1 MLNDEICKLRE
12 KLHESI
18 LKKNDYEVTYQLSVE
33 LDQLI
38 AEYYRKNVDL
48 NSKKKKKRLT
58 NKKKSKSTER
68 KLNKNKEKSISYS
81 K

>member
-38 AEYYRKNVDL
+38 AEYYSKDVNL
-48 NSKKKKKRLT
+48 SSKKTKKRLT
-58 NKKKSKSTER
+58 NEKKNKSTNH
-68 KLNKNKEKSISYS
+68 KLNRDKQKV
-81 K
+81 

>member
-18 LKKNDYEVTYQLSVE
+18 INKDDYAITYQLSVE

-38 AEYYRKNVDL
+38 AEYYSTEVNLKQAKRK
-48 NSKKKKKRLT
+48 SKKANEKK
-58 NKKKSKSTER
+58 NKDTKY
-68 KLNKNKEKSISYS
+68 KLNKDEKSITYS

>member
-18 LKKNDYEVTYQLSVE
+18 LKKNNYEDTYQLSVE

-38 AEYYRKNVDL
+38 AEYYSTNINLNNV
-48 NSKKKKKRLT
+48 KKKKKRKNVNS
-58 NKKKSKSTER
+58 NKKD
-68 KLNKNKEKSISYS
+68 I
-81 K
+81 

>member
-38 AEYYRKNVDL
+38 AEYYSTNINLNNV
-48 NSKKKKKRLT
+48 KKKKKRKNVNS
-58 NKKKSKSTER
+58 NKKD
-68 KLNKNKEKSISYS
+68 I
-81 K
+81 

>member
-38 AEYYRKNVDL
+38 AEYYSKEVNLKKRK
-48 NSKKKKKRLT
+48 SKKTNEKK
-58 NKKKSKSTER
+58 NKDAKHR
-68 KLNKNKEKSISYS
+68 LNKEKEKSITYS